1 MQKAFS
7 LFCAL
12 GKSFLIMTKESS
24 PKSDYL
30 KSIMEKSIGE
40 NPASNRIIPIEKKIV
55 ENKDRE
61 KNASA
66 RETALECGPN
76 PSDLKN
82 PKQAEPTDKQLQ
94 AFREVEGL
102 KFVKGL
108 LC

>member
-1 MQKAFS
+1 
-7 LFCAL
+7 
-12 GKSFLIMTKESS
+12 MTKESS

-30 KSIMEKSIGE
+30 KSIMEKSIGEKSIMEKSIGE

-61 KNASA
+61 KNTSA
-66 RETALECGPN
+66 RETALGCGPN
-76 PSDLKN
+76 PSDLKS
-82 PKQAEPTDKQLQ
+82 PKQAEPTDEQLQ

>member
-1 MQKAFS
+1 M
-7 LFCAL
+7 
-12 GKSFLIMTKESS
+12 E
-24 PKSDYL
+24 

-55 ENKDRE
+55 EDKNRE
-61 KNASA
+61 NTPAHASD
-66 RETALECGPN
+66 ALECGAN
-76 PSDLKN
+76 PSDLKS
-82 PKQAEPTDKQLQ
+82 PKQAEPTDEQLQ